1 MNCTVLTVAHRL
13 NTIMDSDRV
22 IVMSNGRVEEVDHPH
37 ILLRNK
43 EGTFFKMVDKV
54 GPSLSRQLA
63 MVAEKNSQCMRIVSR
78 YISESQV
85 AWFAAGGVG
94 GQVKLPS
101 SSNDTNYN
109 NRTNC

>member
-63 MVAEKNSQCMRIVSR
+63 MVAEKEVVVRVS
-78 YISESQV
+78 YS
-85 AWFAAGGVG
+85 F
-94 GQVKLPS
+94 LM
-101 SSNDTNYN
+101 SSNRVKHRSGDWPLSLQDMNTNILEHI
-109 NRTNC
+109 TIL